1 MRKLIWF
8 ALGFGSAAICSAYL
22 FSDTWLYFLGF
33 ACLISGIFLYLRVE
47 KLYIRKLSLFL
58 CGVAVGLAWFQG
70 YDDIYL
76 EPARQFDHTC
86 QSVSVRCTDY
96 GYSTDNGLAVDGKII
111 IANRNYKIRLYISD
125 AQQIEPGAVIH
136 GSFQFRFTSPGGSR
150 EPTYHRGHG
159 IFLTAYPKDE
169 ITVVQPNDSNARY
182 FAAYLRHSLLGMIDD
197 IFPSDVSPF
206 ARALLLGDTTKLDY
220 ATETHLSLSGIRHV
234 AAVSGLHVSILFSF
248 VYFISGK
255 RRYLSAIIGIPCL
268 FIFAALAG
276 FSASVVR
283 ACIMQGLVL
292 IALALNREYDS
303 SSALSL
309 AAVIMLLVNPQ
320 SITAVGFQLSVAS
333 VAGILL
339 FCPKLYAYFTSI
351 KLLSSLNNKSL
362 LSRFV
367 RFVAASVSVSLSAQ
381 VFTIPLS
388 ALYFGT
394 VSLVCIAT
402 NLLCLWAVT
411 ILFCGILIA
420 CILGFLYLPI
430 GGLVGAVFAWVARYV
445 LQVSALLSQIPGCAV
460 YTESIYIIA
469 WIVFC
474 YILLTVYILMSHRKP
489 LVFAFCIVISLCVA
503 LLLSWF
509 EPIFDNYRMSVL
521 DVGQGQCILLQS
533 GGRNYMVDCGGDDDE
548 KTADKAVAVL
558 NSQGVYRLDGLII
571 THMDRDHAGG
581 VKYLLQRMNVE
592 TLIVP
597 ECIEA
602 SEYAT
607 LEGLHKGVLIRATDN
622 VDIKWDDTSIRIF
635 PSVNSESGNE
645 SSLCVLFHHEK
656 CDILTTGDRSKAGEL
671 ELLRN
676 NQLPDL
682 DVLVVGH
689 HGSKNST
696 GKILLELLKP
706 ETAIISVSEFNSYG
720 HPTPEVIQRLLD
732 AGCVIYRTDL
742 NGTIT
747 IRG

>member
-1 MRKLIWF
+1 MRKLVWF

-33 ACLISGIFLYLRVE
+33 ACLICGIFLYHRVE
-47 KLYIRKLSLFL
+47 KLYIRKLSVFL
-58 CGVAVGLAWFQG
+58 CGVAVGLIWFQG
-70 YDDIYL
+70 YDDVYL
-76 EPARQFDHTC
+76 EPARQFDQTC
-86 QSVSVRCTDY
+86 QSVSVRCTDFEY
-96 GYSTDNGLAVDGKII
+96 FTENGLAVDGKLS
-111 IANRNYKIRLYISD
+111 IANRNYKVRLYISD
-125 AQQIEPGAVIH
+125 TQQIEPGAVIH

-150 EPTYHRGHG
+150 EPTYHRGYG

-169 ITVVQPNDSNARY
+169 ITVVQPKDSNARY
-182 FAAYLRHSLLGMIDD
+182 FPAYLRHSLLGMIDD
-197 IFPSDVSPF
+197 IFPPDVSPL

-268 FIFAALAG
+268 LIFAALAG

-292 IALALNREYDS
+292 LALALNREYDS

-333 VAGILL
+333 VAGILM
-339 FCPKLYAYFTSI
+339 FSPKLYAYFTGI
-351 KLLSSLNNKSL
+351 KLLSRINKKSL
-362 LSRFV
+362 LSRLV
-367 RFVAASVSVSLSAQ
+367 RFAAASISVSLSAQ

-394 VSLVCIAT
+394 VSLVCIVT

-420 CILGFLYLPI
+420 CIFGFLYLPI
-430 GGLVGAVFAWVARYV
+430 GRFLAVVFAWIARYI
-445 LQVSALLSQIPGCAV
+445 LHVSTALSQIPGCAV
-460 YTESIYIIA
+460 YTESIYIVA
-469 WIVFC
+469 WIAFC
-474 YILLTVYILMSHRKP
+474 YILLIIYVLLSGKKP
-489 LVFAFCIVISLCVA
+489 LVFTSCIVLSLCIS
-503 LLLSWF
+503 LLLSWV
-509 EPIFDNYRMSVL
+509 EPLLSNYRMSVL

-533 GGRNYMVDCGGDDDE
+533 GGKNYMVDCGGDDDE

-558 NSQGVYRLDGLII
+558 NSQGIYRLDGFII

-581 VKYLLQRMNVE
+581 IRYLLQRLDVE
-592 TLIVP
+592 SLIVP
-597 ECIEA
+597 ACIEA

-607 LEGLHKGVLIRATDN
+607 LERLHKGVLIRATDN
-622 VDIKWDDTSIRIF
+622 LDIKWDDTSIRIF
-635 PSVNSESGNE
+635 PSANSESGNE

-656 CDILTTGDRSKAGEL
+656 CDILITGDRSKAGEL

-706 ETAIISVSEFNSYG
+706 ETAMISVSAFNSHG
-720 HPTPEVIQRLLD
+720 HPAPEVIQRLLD